1 MKSKKQTSVI
11 QRIYAGFALMV
22 ALLIATI
29 VLMLDGTSRIH
40 QQLES
45 VTTNALPL
53 VSTTNQTS
61 VSLLAADKIFKDYLT
76 TQDPTRMQ
84 TYDTNFTQAQNAF
97 VQAREQLAK
106 VAKGNPTL
114 NAYLEDLS
122 ALEERYFNEAH
133 SAMNN
138 YRVQLLAQEER
149 QQSTRRFQ
157 QLHTELNVR
166 MKEYIADQDNLSV
179 KMIAMSYFNQLAKT
193 ETITSD
199 ALATEDI
206 AKIEKALKNNRKFV
220 NHLGQSYRA
229 LTSQLPEVKRIF
241 DKTVAQYTLDIG
253 QKGGVLDQHYEYI
266 EARNRLYDNIAVLA
280 AEIDQAMVL
289 LDNFRTL
296 ANSQM
301 DSAIESANNTYSHG
315 YTNSILIGICV
326 SLLAI
331 FIGWYLAGCVR
342 KPLVS
347 TLKTLEALTNGDMTQ
362 RINGNTFIEFDK
374 LSHHINTL
382 ADNLQEILSKLSQAS
397 EGLTKVAAENQTTT
411 TEAKHRLNEQRQQ
424 TASVATAMT
433 EMEQSVTDVSL
444 SAQQSMERVHAVEK
458 ASEVGRDVMS
468 KNIHTA
474 HQLSDRL
481 DESVLAVSKL
491 QEMSSNIG
499 SILDVIRNI
508 ADQTNLLALN
518 AAIEAARAGDQGRG
532 FAVVAD
538 EVRVLAKR
546 TTDSTSE
553 IEKMIQSLQSSSGQA
568 VSVMQT
574 CVTEMT
580 SSITQASDANGAMEE
595 IQALIMEISQMSAQI
610 AQASEEQQCTTGSI
624 ARSLEDISH
633 IADANFSSM
642 EEVAEA
648 SSKLDELANQQ
659 NTLVHRFKL

>member
-11 QRIYAGFALMV
+11 QRLYAGFALMV

-61 VSLLAADKIFKDYLT
+61 VSLLAADKVFKDYLT

-84 TYDTNFTQAQNAF
+84 TYETNFTQAQEAF
-97 VQAREQLAK
+97 VQAREQLAN

-114 NAYLEDLS
+114 NAYLKELS

-133 SAMNN
+133 NAMNN

-179 KMIAMSYFNQLAKT
+179 KMIAMSYFKQLAKT
-193 ETITSD
+193 EAITSD

-206 AKIEKALKNNRKFV
+206 AKIDKALKDNKKFV
-220 NHLGQSYRA
+220 NHLGQAYQS
-229 LTSQLPEVKRIF
+229 LTYQLPELKRIF

-266 EARNRLYDNIAVLA
+266 EAKNRLYDNIAVLA

-289 LDNFRTL
+289 LDNFRVL

-301 DSAIESANNTYSHG
+301 NSAIESANNTYSQG

-347 TLKTLEALTNGDMTQ
+347 TLKTLEALTDGDMTQ

-374 LSHHINTL
+374 LSHHINKL

-397 EGLTKVAAENQTTT
+397 EGLTKVAAKNQSTT

-458 ASEVGRDVMS
+458 ASEIGRDVMS

-481 DESVLAVSKL
+481 DESVNAVSKL
-491 QEMSSNIG
+491 QEMSNSIG

-553 IEKMIQSLQSSSGQA
+553 IENMIQSLQSSSGQA
-568 VSVMQT
+568 VNVMQT
-574 CVTEMT
+574 CVSEMT

-595 IQALIMEISQMSAQI
+595 IQALIMEISQMSTQI
-610 AQASEEQQCTTGSI
+610 AQAAEEQQCTTGSI

-642 EEVAEA
+642 EEVADA

-659 NTLVHRFKL
+659 STLVHRFKL